1 MTDVDD
7 WDDDPGYD
15 QPEPDWDPDCLRCND
30 SGRQYPWQL
39 FGLARRYRSGRGT
52 CPACNPSPR
61 QKRRA
66 ARRNAW
72 ELRRFQ
78 RQSGYQP
85 AGANPFGDEAPF

>member
-7 WDDDPGYD
+7 LADDYAS
-15 QPEPDWDPDCLRCND
+15 EPDWEPDCLRCND

-39 FGLARRYRSGRGT
+39 FGRARRYRADRSR

-61 QKRRA
+61 QVRRA
-66 ARRNAW
+66 PRRRAW
-72 ELRRFQ
+72 ELRQFQ